1 MRILEEKIKRYQLR
15 RGREISMAM
24 PGRQLPLFSSD
35 IEHALTRRSTLADAI
50 GPFQEHLRHKGR
62 SQHTID
68 AFSSDLRLTVEF
80 FGGEMVLNDFTTPK
94 LERFMEWIEFGR
106 GVPCSR
112 KSYARRVTT
121 LKVFFAFLR
130 SEKVLPDNP
139 AIALLQ
145 RSGAA
150 PLQPVLTE
158 SEIVRLLAQTH
169 ALRAAEEPDARP
181 DMLLRLLLDTG
192 IKKGECMALTP
203 EHIDRRDPHAPV
215 LVVKHKRR
223 SDVYKERKIALDPA
237 WLDVLD
243 EYLTQK
249 QPSGTIFDCTA
260 RNLEY
265 VLADVADAAGVMT
278 RVSFETLRWTC
289 GVRDYEQ
296 GMDLDALREKFGL
309 SRISWRETSDKIQ
322 RLAALRHEREGG

>member
-1 MRILEEKIKRYQLR
+1 MT
-15 RGREISMAM
+15 M
-24 PGRQLPLFSSD
+24 PGKQLPLFSSD
-35 IEHALTRRSTLADAI
+35 MHHTLTRRSTLAEAL
-50 GPFQEHLRHKGR
+50 GPFQEHLRHEGR
-62 SQHTID
+62 SPHTID
-68 AFSSDLRLTVEF
+68 AFTSDLRLAIEF
-80 FGGEMVLNDFTTPK
+80 FGGEMVLNDFSTPK

-121 LKVFFAFLR
+121 LKVFFGFLR
-130 SEKVLPDNP
+130 SEEILPDNP
-139 AIALLQ
+139 AAALLQ

-158 SEIVRLLAQTH
+158 SEITALLARTH
-169 ALRAAEEPDARP
+169 ALRTADDPDARP

-203 EHIDRRDPHAPV
+203 EHIDRRDKNAPL
-215 LVVKHKRR
+215 LVVRHKRR
-223 SDVYKERKIALDPA
+223 SDVYKERKIALDPE
-237 WLDVLD
+237 WLAVLD
-243 EYLTQK
+243 EYMAQYT
-249 QPSGTIFDCTA
+249 PPDTIFDCTA

-265 VLADVADAAGVMT
+265 ILADVAQEAGVST

-289 GVRDYEQ
+289 GVRDFER
-296 GMDLDALREKFGL
+296 GMDLDVLREKFGL

-322 RLAALRHEREGG
+322 RLAVLRREREANG

>member
-1 MRILEEKIKRYQLR
+1 MTL
-15 RGREISMAM
+15 

-35 IEHALTRRSTLADAI
+35 TEHALTRHSTLAEAI
-50 GPFQEHLRHKGR
+50 GPFQAYLRHEGR

-68 AFSSDLRLTVEF
+68 AFSSDLRLAVEF
-80 FGGEMVLNDFTTPK
+80 FGGEAILNDFTTRK

-121 LKVFFAFLR
+121 LKVFFGFLLKD
-130 SEKVLPDNP
+130 KVLPDNP
-139 AIALLQ
+139 AAALLQ

-158 SEIVRLLAQTH
+158 SEIARLLAQTH
-169 ALRAAEEPDARP
+169 ALRVAEKPDARP
-181 DMLLRLLLDTG
+181 DLLLRLLLDTG

-203 EHIDRRDPHAPV
+203 EHIDRRDPREPV
-215 LVVKHKRR
+215 LFIRHKRR
-223 SDVYKERKIALDPA
+223 SDVYKERKIALDPE

-243 EYLTQK
+243 EYLEQYR
-249 QPSGTIFDCTA
+249 PPDTIFDCTA

-265 VLADVADAAGVMT
+265 ILHDVAQAAGVTT

-289 GVRDYEQ
+289 GVRDYER
-296 GMDLDALREKFGL
+296 GVDLEALREKFGL

-322 RLAALRHEREGG
+322 RLAVLRREREGA

>member
-1 MRILEEKIKRYQLR
+1 ML
-15 RGREISMAM
+15 

-35 IEHALTRRSTLADAI
+35 TEHALTRYSTLAEAI
-50 GPFQEHLRHKGR
+50 GPFQAYLRHEGR

-68 AFSSDLRLTVEF
+68 AFSSDLRLAVEF
-80 FGGEMVLNDFTTPK
+80 FGGDAVLNDFTTRK

-121 LKVFFAFLR
+121 LKVFFGFLLK
-130 SEKVLPDNP
+130 EKVLPDNP
-139 AIALLQ
+139 AAALLQ

-158 SEIVRLLAQTH
+158 SEIARLLAQTH
-169 ALRAAEEPDARP
+169 ALRVAEKPDARP
-181 DMLLRLLLDTG
+181 DLLLRLLLDTG

-203 EHIDRRDPHAPV
+203 EHIDRRDPREPV
-215 LVVKHKRR
+215 LFVRHKRR
-223 SDVYKERKIALDPA
+223 SDVYKERKIALDPE

-243 EYLTQK
+243 EYLEQYR
-249 QPSGTIFDCTA
+249 PPDTIFDCTA

-265 VLADVADAAGVMT
+265 ILHDVAQAAGVTT

-289 GVRDYEQ
+289 GVRDYER
-296 GMDLDALREKFGL
+296 GVDLDALREKFGL

-322 RLAALRHEREGG
+322 RLAVLRREREGV